1 MKKNHFIRLLLTA
14 ALFASLFAPGL
25 HAQILT
31 KKTVSLE
38 LARKLV
44 AAAQIEAAK
53 NKWTMAITI
62 VDDGGNLVCFERMDG
77 TQLGSIEVAQHKAR
91 TALLFKRP
99 TKVFE
104 DMVLIDKR
112 VAALSIPNVIAIEGG
127 LPLVVDGVP
136 IGAIGV
142 SGAKSSEDGIV
153 AKAAL
158 DAVPLQ

>member
-1 MKKNHFIRLLLTA
+1 MKTLLVRFFLPA
-14 ALFASLFAPGL
+14 LLFATLATSGV
-25 HAQILT
+25 HAQVLT

-44 AAAQIEAAK
+44 AAAQVEAAK
-53 NKWTMAITI
+53 NKWAMAIAI

-77 TQLGSIEVAQHKAR
+77 TQLGSIEVAQQKAK
-91 TALLFKRP
+91 TALFFKRP
-99 TKVFE
+99 TKAFE
-104 DMVLIDKR
+104 DNVLVDKR
-112 VAALSIPNVIAIEGG
+112 VVVLSVPNVVPLEGG
-127 LPLVVDGVP
+127 VPLVVDGVP

-142 SGAKSSEDGIV
+142 SGAKSSEDGLV